1 MVVVEEEEDREVMNK
16 SVNLRSFQANIS
28 Q

>member
-1 MVVVEEEEDREVMNK
+1 MVVVVEEEDKEVLNK